1 MLVLPLYYC
10 ILSKKSPKESHTSKK
25 LGWGRRNTDAI
36 VGQDSTEKKGEH
48 QHQEKFSSMDSAFLL
63 FFHSPGSEIIVVA
76 I

>member
-25 LGWGRRNTDAI
+25 LGRGRRNTDAI

-48 QHQEKFSSMDSAFLL
+48 HHQKSSAAWIQPFSYFSILL
-63 FFHSPGSEIIVVA
+63 VVK
-76 I
+76 

>member
-25 LGWGRRNTDAI
+25 LGRGRRNTDAI
-36 VGQDSTEKKGEH
+36 VGQDSTEKKEH
-48 QHQEKFSSMDSAFLL
+48 HHQEKFSSMDSAFLL
-63 FFHSPGSEIIVVA
+63 FFHSPGSEIIAVA

>member
-25 LGWGRRNTDAI
+25 LGRGRRNTDAI
-36 VGQDSTEKKGEH
+36 VGQDSSEKKGEH
-48 QHQEKFSSMDSAFLL
+48 HQEKFSSMDSAFLL
-63 FFHSPGSEIIVVA
+63 FFHSPGSEIIAVA